1 MSDAAAALG
10 RVLLSLVF
18 LMSGYAKFADVT
30 GIAGAL
36 TRASFPQP
44 RVFGYLVATLEVVG
58 GILVLVGFKT
68 RWIALIMF
76 LFTAGTIWIGHP
88 FWAVEP
94 AQYIAQRTQALK
106 NLAIMGGF
114 LLLFANGAGRYS
126 LDGRR
131 G

>member
-1 MSDAAAALG
+1 MSDAAAALA

-18 LMSGYAKFADVT
+18 LISGYAKFMDPT
-30 GIAGAL
+30 GITGAL

-44 RVFGYLVATLEVVG
+44 RMFGYAVATLEVLG
-58 GILVLVGFKT
+58 GLLVLAGFKT
-68 RWIALIMF
+68 RWVALVMF

-114 LLLFANGAGRYS
+114 LLLFAHGPGRYS
-126 LDGRR
+126 VDGER